1 METPKISGA
10 VAAAIA
16 AAVVVAAMATT
27 PAAAQ
32 NSPQDFVDLHNAA
45 RGVEGVGEV
54 VWDDAVA
61 AYAENYAAERA
72 GDCAL
77 IHSGSWEKAGYGE
90 NLFGGSAGGEWT
102 AADAVNMWVGEKDL
116 YDYDSNSCLGSWD
129 SCLHYTQVMWSRTT
143 AIGCARVEC
152 DGGGVFITCNYNPAG
167 NFQGERPFE
176 RGLTLSA

>member
-1 METPKISGA
+1 METPKISGV

-16 AAVVVAAMATT
+16 VVVVAAMATT
-27 PAAAQ
+27 PAMAQ

-45 RGVEGVGEV
+45 RSVEGVGEV

-72 GDCAL
+72 GDCQL

-90 NLFGGSAGGEWT
+90 NLFGGSAGGDWT

-143 AIGCARVEC
+143 AIGCARVDC
-152 DGGGVFITCNYNPAG
+152 DNGGVFITCNYNPAG